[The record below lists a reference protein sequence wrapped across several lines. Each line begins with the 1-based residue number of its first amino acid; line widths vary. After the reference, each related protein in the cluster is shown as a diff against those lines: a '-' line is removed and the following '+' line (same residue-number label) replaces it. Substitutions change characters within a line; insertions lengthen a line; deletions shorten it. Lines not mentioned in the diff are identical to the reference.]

1 MRVVGDFLTPFKS
14 VPVVLTLESVGKC
27 SSVSWCKAV
36 FLCELIIKGVVLEIK
51 VSNPKSLL
59 KVAEENQKEHG
70 FFQKAQSLHRELGNS
85 PFTRKSFH
93 FFFFE
98 SRVGLQCCW
107 QQPAAFKHATLESY
121 FLCQNQK
128 IVFVSVQLLR
138 ESWLWGT
145 LRVLAA
151 TNRILLGM
159 PRPAPDPAN
168 RLSSA
173 LSLTPAALLSPQ
185 AATGYQLSGPEVVV
199 CTLKGIG
206 SLLLYVDLSSVG
218 SLKCLDS
225 RLGG

>member
-1 MRVVGDFLTPFKS
+1 MLVAGDFLTPFKS

-36 FLCELIIKGVVLEIK
+36 FLCELIIKEVILEIK
-51 VSNPKSLL
+51 VSNPK
-59 KVAEENQKEHG
+59 VPA
-70 FFQKAQSLHRELGNS
+70 KAHRRES
-85 PFTRKSFH
+85 ERTRYLSEGPIPSSGAWKFSFHKSFH
-93 FFFFE
+93 FFFE

-107 QQPAAFKHATLESY
+107 QLPAAFKHATLESY

-128 IVFVSVQLLR
+128 IVFVSVPLLR

-151 TNRILLGM
+151 PNRILLGM

-185 AATGYQLSGPEVVV
+185 AAMGYQLSGPEVVV

-225 RLGG
+225 RSGG